1 VTNCA
6 THAARCATGL
16 GNLPLPGNRLAL
28 FATATLVDFL
38 VIRMD
43 QHG

>member
-1 VTNCA
+1 VTNGA

-16 GNLPLPGNRLAL
+16 GNLPLPGHRLAL

>member
-1 VTNCA
+1 VAN
-6 THAARCATGL
+6 AARCLTG
-16 GNLPLPGNRLAL
+16 GNLPLATNRSSL

-38 VIRMD
+38 VIRMN